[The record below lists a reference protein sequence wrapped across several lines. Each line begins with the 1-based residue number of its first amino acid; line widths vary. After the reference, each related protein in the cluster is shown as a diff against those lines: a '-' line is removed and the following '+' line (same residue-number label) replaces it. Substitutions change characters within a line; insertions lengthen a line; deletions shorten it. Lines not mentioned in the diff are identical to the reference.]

1 MDPELFLSLGREA
14 LVLLVIASAPPLL
27 ASLLVGLL
35 AALVQATTQV
45 QESTLSS
52 VPKLLA
58 SVGALVLAGPWI
70 GQHLVRFTHELFAVL
85 PQLHGG

>member
-1 MDPELFLSLGREA
+1 MDPELFLVLGREA

-27 ASLLVGLL
+27 ASLVVGLFT
-35 AALVQATTQV
+35 ALLQATTQI

-58 SVGALVLAGPWI
+58 AVGALVLAGPWI
-70 GQHLVRFTHELFAVL
+70 GVHLARFTVELFALL
-85 PQLHGG
+85 PRLHGG